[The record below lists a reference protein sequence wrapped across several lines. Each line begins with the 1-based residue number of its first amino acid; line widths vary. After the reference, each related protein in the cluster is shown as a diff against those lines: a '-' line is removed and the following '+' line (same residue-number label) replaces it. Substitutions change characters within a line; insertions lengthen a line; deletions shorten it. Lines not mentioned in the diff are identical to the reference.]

1 MRKVCYVLW
10 EPWRPLA
17 SNHHEYVD
25 IPDRYQITHSFILRI
40 ASLLWE
46 VVAATPANRV
56 LCSIWYVLYVSA
68 RPMVDFFGVFIMKS
82 IFLLALTLSLISFFA
97 LFKTEGSTKNQRFG
111 SAKDFMQQN
120 QRFSRAL
127 LYVPQPLSPVPLHK
141 RLLNECWMSF
151 QWREE
156 EPWQGGL
163 ESWRRRGRASH

>member
-97 LFKTEGSTKNQRFG
+97 LFKTEGSTKNQRFY
-111 SAKDFMQQN
+111 ATKPKIQ
-120 QRFSRAL
+120 SRTII
-127 LYVPQPLSPVPLHK
+127 YIPQPLSLLCRFIKGFWMNAGCPSSGEKK
-141 RLLNECWMSF
+141 RSLGKE
-151 QWREE
+151 
-156 EPWQGGL
+156 
-163 ESWRRRGRASH
+163 A

>member
-68 RPMVDFFGVFIMKS
+68 RPKVDLFAEPLTK
-82 IFLLALTLSLISFFA
+82 IFLA
-97 LFKTEGSTKNQRFG
+97 LFKTKCSPKNQRFG
-111 SAKDFMQQN
+111 SAKDFMKQN
-120 QRFSRAL
+120 RRFSRAL
-127 LYVPQPLSPVPLHK
+127 LYVHQPLSPVPLHK

-151 QWREE
+151 QWRAE
-156 EPWQGGL
+156 EPWKGGL